1 MAFGGRPDVP
11 PIVPAQNPP
20 PPPAALP
27 PPAVVP
33 PAEIAEAPKKRQRAL
48 ERLGRAQVLLTRGG
62 ARGDTT
68 FVGGLQK
75 RLTGE

>member
-1 MAFGGRPDVP
+1 MAFGGRPSVP
-11 PIVPAQNPP
+11 PIIPAQAPP

-33 PAEIAEAPKKRQRAL
+33 PPEVAKAPRKRFRSL

-68 FVGGLQK
+68 PVSGLQK

>member
-1 MAFGGRPDVP
+1 MTFDGRPNVP
-11 PIVPAQNPP
+11 PIIPAQAPP

-33 PAEIAEAPKKRQRAL
+33 PAEVAEAPRKRRRAL

-68 FVGGLQK
+68 QVSGLQK

>member
-1 MAFGGRPDVP
+1 MAFGRRPAVP
-11 PIVPAQNPP
+11 PIIPAQAPP

-27 PPAVVP
+27 PPAEVP
-33 PAEIAEAPKKRQRAL
+33 PAEVTEAPRKRRRSL
-48 ERLGRAQVLLTRGG
+48 ELLGRAQVLLTRGG

-68 FVGGLQK
+68 LVSGLQK